1 MHAVQ
6 HAPEKAALDANALIQ
21 GLEKGELTA
30 LDHALAGRIPLVSR
44 TAAKEFLA
52 QGDANV
58 LREFL
63 RARDGGIGRTATA
76 EQIANLQAQ
85 ARVLGRVLR
94 MSDAAIVGSALT
106 EEAVIITRDIRL
118 LKFLRAAGI
127 PVRSF

>member
-1 MHAVQ
+1 MHDVQ

-21 GLEKGELTA
+21 GLEKGERA
-30 LDHALAGRIPLVSR
+30 AIDRALAGCIPLVSR

-52 QGDANV
+52 KGDANV

-63 RARDGGIGRTATA
+63 RARDGGIGRAATA

-85 ARVLGRVLR
+85 ARAFGRVLR
-94 MSDAAIVGSALT
+94 LSDAAVVGSALT
-106 EEAVIITRDIRL
+106 EEALIITRDIRL

-127 PVRSF
+127 PARSF